1 MKKQRIRANVAD
13 LILNEGQLDWLPE
26 NPRSWTRTDI
36 DRTIESLKRDPDFQ
50 EDNPLK
56 VVPFGDKLLVFA
68 GNLRT
73 TGARELKWDTFEAI
87 LYEPETDEDK
97 TTIKRRAILDNGSFG
112 AWDYDRLANEWDD
125 LPLCDFGVPTWET
138 ENVNPDDFGEDFSL
152 PSGDK
157 EPFQQMTF
165 TLADFQAS
173 EIKDALEEVKGLE
186 EYKTMITFGNSN
198 TNGNA
203 LALII
208 EQWTE
213 SRK

>member
-56 VVPFGDKLLVFA
+56 VVPLGDKLLVFA

-73 TGARELKWDTFEAI
+73 TASKELGWDTFEAM

-125 LPLCDFGVPTWET
+125 MPLCDFGVPAWHT
-138 ENVNPDDFGEDFSL
+138 
-152 PSGDK
+152 
-157 EPFQQMTF
+157 
-165 TLADFQAS
+165 ADVDMDAV
-173 EIKDALEEVKGLE
+173 DALFEDAGPGKEKEITITITVPKLYEDKVTDIEEAIDVTLE
-186 EYKTMITFGNSN
+186 EWPGCTVK
-198 TNGNA
+198 
-203 LALII
+203 
-208 EQWTE
+208 
-213 SRK
+213 

>member
-1 MKKQRIRANVAD
+1 MKKQRIRARVAD

-56 VVPFGDKLLVFA
+56 VVPFGDKMLVFA

-87 LYEPETDEDK
+87 LYEPETDEDRA
-97 TTIKRRAILDNGSFG
+97 TVKRRAILDNGSFG

-125 LPLCDFGVPTWET
+125 LPLCDFGVPAWET

-208 EQWTE
+208 EQWIE

>member
-1 MKKQRIRANVAD
+1 MKKQRIRARVAD

-56 VVPFGDKLLVFA
+56 VVPFGDKMLVFA

-73 TGARELKWDTFEAI
+73 TASKELGWDTFEAM

-125 LPLCDFGVPTWET
+125 LPLCDFGVPAWET

-208 EQWTE
+208 EQWIE

>member
-56 VVPFGDKLLVFA
+56 VVPFGDKMLVFA

-73 TGARELKWDTFEAI
+73 TASKELGWDTFEAI
-87 LYEPETDEDK
+87 LYEPETDEDRA
-97 TTIKRRAILDNGSFG
+97 TVKRRAILDNGSFG

-125 LPLCDFGVPTWET
+125 LPLKEWGVDVSWDVPKIVE
-138 ENVNPDDFGEDFSL
+138 EKEHEDLS
-152 PSGDK
+152 DK
-157 EPFQQMTF
+157 V
-165 TLADFQAS
+165 
-173 EIKDALEEVKGLE
+173 DALFQICIDCADE
-186 EYKTMITFGNSN
+186 
-198 TNGNA
+198 A
-203 LALII
+203 
-208 EQWTE
+208 EQEQFYNELKDKYPCRVLTL
-213 SRK
+213 

>member
-1 MKKQRIRANVAD
+1 MKKQRIKAKVAD
-13 LILNEGQLDWLPE
+13 LVLNEGQLDWLPE

-50 EDNPLK
+50 EDNPIK
-56 VVPFGDKLLVFA
+56 VVPFEDKLLVFA

-73 TGARELKWDTFEAI
+73 TGARELKWDSFEAM
-87 LYEPETDEDK
+87 LYEPETEEDK
-97 TTIKRRAILDNGSFG
+97 ATIKRRAILDNGSFG
-112 AWDYDRLANEWDD
+112 SWDYDRLANEWDD
-125 LPLCDFGVPTWET
+125 LPLCEFGVPAWET

-208 EQWTE
+208 EQWIE

>member
-1 MKKQRIRANVAD
+1 MKKQRIKANVAD

-56 VVPFGDKLLVFA
+56 VVPLGDKLLVFA

-73 TGARELKWDTFEAI
+73 TASKELGWDTFEAM
-87 LYEPETDEDK
+87 LYEPETKEDK

-125 LPLCDFGVPTWET
+125 MPLCDFGVPAWDTANLEET
-138 ENVNPDDFGEDFSL
+138 KPSEKKDLSDDIESSFRIEI
-152 PSGDK
+152 
-157 EPFQQMTF
+157 QC
-165 TLADFQAS
+165 AS
-173 EIKDALEEVKGLE
+173 EGEQEMLYTEFIGRGLE
-186 EYKTMITFGNSN
+186 CRILT
-198 TNGNA
+198 
-203 LALII
+203 L
-208 EQWTE
+208 
-213 SRK
+213 

>member
-1 MKKQRIRANVAD
+1 MKKQRIKARVAD
-13 LILNEGQLDWLPE
+13 LVLNEGQLDWLPE

-50 EDNPLK
+50 EDNPIK
-56 VVPFGDKLLVFA
+56 VVPFEDKLLVFA

-73 TGARELKWDTFEAI
+73 TGARELKWDSFEAM
-87 LYEPETDEDK
+87 LYEPETEEDK
-97 TTIKRRAILDNGSFG
+97 ATIKRRAILDNGSFG
-112 AWDYDRLANEWDD
+112 SWDYDRLANEWDD
-125 LPLCDFGVPTWET
+125 LPLCEFGVPAWET

-208 EQWTE
+208 EQWIE

>member
-1 MKKQRIRANVAD
+1 MKKQRIKARVAD
-13 LILNEGQLDWLPE
+13 LVLNEGQLDWLPE

-50 EDNPLK
+50 EDNPIK
-56 VVPFGDKLLVFA
+56 VVPLEDKLLVFA

-73 TGARELKWDTFEAI
+73 TGARELKWDSFEAM
-87 LYEPETDEDK
+87 LYEPETEEDK
-97 TTIKRRAILDNGSFG
+97 ATIKRRAILDNGSFG
-112 AWDYDRLANEWDD
+112 SWDYDRLANEWDD
-125 LPLCDFGVPTWET
+125 LPLCEFGVPAWNT
-138 ENVNPDDFGEDFSL
+138 ESISPDDFGDEFSL

-157 EPFQQMTF
+157 EPFQQMIF
-165 TLADFQAS
+165 ILADFQAS

-186 EYKTMITFGNSN
+186 EYKTMMTFGNSN

-208 EQWTE
+208 EQWIE

>member
-73 TGARELKWDTFEAI
+73 TASKELGWDTFEAM
-87 LYEPETDEDK
+87 LYEPETEEDRA
-97 TTIKRRAILDNGSFG
+97 TVKRRAILDNGSFG

-125 LPLCDFGVPTWET
+125 LPLCDFGVPAWDTKEVESVSPGGLPEELEGLDISPDELPKLEGDNET
-138 ENVNPDDFGEDFSL
+138 AMERVIIVYPKERAGE
-152 PSGDK
+152 
-157 EPFQQMTF
+157 
-165 TLADFQAS
+165 LAQLF
-173 EIKDALEEVKGLE
+173 GLE
-186 EYKTMITFGNSN
+186 EIDKILYNINEFPI
-198 TNGNA
+198 
-203 LALII
+203 L
-208 EQWTE
+208 
-213 SRK
+213 

>member
-56 VVPFGDKLLVFA
+56 VVPFGDRLLVFA

-73 TGARELKWDTFEAI
+73 TASKELGWDTFEAM

-97 TTIKRRAILDNGSFG
+97 ATVKRRAILDNGSFG

-125 LPLCDFGVPTWET
+125 LPLCDFGVPAWDT
-138 ENVNPDDFGEDFSL
+138 ENLEETKPSEKKDLSDDIESSFRIEI
-152 PSGDK
+152 
-157 EPFQQMTF
+157 QC
-165 TLADFQAS
+165 AS
-173 EIKDALEEVKGLE
+173 EGEQEMLYTELIGRGLE
-186 EYKTMITFGNSN
+186 CRILT
-198 TNGNA
+198 
-203 LALII
+203 L
-208 EQWTE
+208 
-213 SRK
+213 

>member
-1 MKKQRIRANVAD
+1 MKKQRIKARVAD

-50 EDNPLK
+50 EDNPIK
-56 VVPFGDKLLVFA
+56 VVPFEDKLLVFA

-73 TGARELKWDTFEAI
+73 TGARELKWDSFEAM
-87 LYEPETDEDK
+87 LYEPETEEDK
-97 TTIKRRAILDNGSFG
+97 ATIKRRAILDNGSFG
-112 AWDYDRLANEWDD
+112 SWDYDRLANEWDD
-125 LPLCDFGVPTWET
+125 LPLCDFGVPAWET
-138 ENVNPDDFGEDFSL
+138 DNVNPDDFGEDFSL

-208 EQWTE
+208 EQWIE